1 MVTGKKQRPRRLEGW
16 TYRQQTPTGT
26 LYVTINHDDSGQP
39 FEVFIKCAKAGSETA
54 AVSEAIGR
62 LISYVLRLEDG
73 SVSPAE
79 RLEEIARQLSGIG
92 GSRPLAF
99 GESEPHSLADGVARV
114 LQDYLADT
122 ALPDGLDM
130 GEAIMTG
137 QRLEGV

>member
-1 MVTGKKQRPRRLEGW
+1 M
-16 TYRQQTPTGT
+16 
-26 LYVTINHDDSGQP
+26 TINHDESGQP

-73 SVSPAE
+73 SVSPAK

-99 GESEPHSLADGVARV
+99 GENAPHSLADGVAHV
-114 LQDYLADT
+114 LKDYLADM
-122 ALPDGLDM
+122 APPDGPESRETIQTAQLVK
-130 GEAIMTG
+130 GI
-137 QRLEGV
+137 